1 MVVLRSRRS
10 DPALP
15 LSEVGYSVEDQTAP
29 PLLVMAQRLT
39 SELLAELLTT
49 WRAEA
54 LLHDSDE
61 LPHLLTA
68 RQGLLDLGRGKRDLT
83 LLGVRLRRGW
93 GRTIGCHVYRS
104 VPEIPVP
111 YPSASSAAPKTNR
124 RRVNVR

>member
-15 LSEVGYSVEDQTAP
+15 PSEVGYSVEDQTAL
-29 PLLVMAQRLT
+29 PLLVVAQGLS
-39 SELLAELLTT
+39 SELLPELLPT
-49 WRAEA
+49 WWAEA
-54 LLHDSDE
+54 LLHDSEE